1 MNKNEIK
8 QKLMDYLYDEM
19 GDAERADFEE
29 YITKNPDVKGELD
42 ELQGVRHVLEQVPVP
57 EQTEPMTTES
67 SPFISAPNQAQES
80 SKNLTVIRYMVAVA
94 AIFLATLLT
103 FSFINLQVGSNE
115 SGLYVHF
122 GEKNVLQEQAVNEEM
137 LADLLNQIRDEN
149 ALFVATMVEQS
160 SARQSE
166 QIEEV
171 LNALTDYYD
180 QRRQQDLLLI
190 AEGFSQLEQDTYYRF
205 MQTDEVIGE
214 IIFALSNPNQ

>member
-19 GDAERADFEE
+19 GDTERTEFEE
-29 YITKNPDVKGELD
+29 YIRKNPDVKREFH
-42 ELQGVRHVLEQVPVP
+42 ELQGVRKVLEKVPVP
-57 EQTEPMTTES
+57 EKTEPMANKPL
-67 SPFISAPNQAQES
+67 PFTPVSNQSENSNRTYHA
-80 SKNLTVIRYMVAVA
+80 IRYMVAVA

-115 SGLYVHF
+115 NGFYVLF
-122 GEKNVLQEQAVNEEM
+122 GENNVAQEQAVNEEM

-149 ALFVATMVEQS
+149 ALFVAAMVEQS
-160 SARQSE
+160 SARQTE

-171 LNALTDYYD
+171 LSALTDYYD

>member
-1 MNKNEIK
+1 MNKTEIK
-8 QKLMDYLYDEM
+8 QKLIDYLYNEM
-19 GDAERADFEE
+19 ADAERTEFEE
-29 YITKNPDVKGELD
+29 YIAKHPDVKKELD
-42 ELQGVRHVLEQVPVP
+42 ELRGVRNVLGQIPVP
-57 EQTEPMTTES
+57 EKAESMVAGSLQSKPDSNQTEG
-67 SPFISAPNQAQES
+67 
-80 SKNLTVIRYMVAVA
+80 SKRTYPVIRYMVAVA

-103 FSFINLQVGSNE
+103 FSFINLQVGSDEN
-115 SGLYVHF
+115 GFYVHF
-122 GEKNVLQEQAVNEEM
+122 GEHSVPQEQAVNEEM

-149 ALFVATMVEQS
+149 ALFVAAMVEQS

-190 AEGFSQLEQDTYYRF
+190 AEGFSQLEQDTYHRF